1 MRTLMLKLE
10 PIIWGLFGG
19 GMFIGAL
26 VLPAWLLVV
35 GVLAPTGIISATPL
49 DFDHI
54 YGLASHPIGRLVFLA
69 AAALPLWAGAH
80 QLRHI
85 FLDFG
90 GLSRDGLVGGVLYA
104 IALVG
109 SVLAVVAA
117 VNL

>member
-19 GMFIGAL
+19 GMFVGAL
-26 VLPAWLLVV
+26 LLPAWLLVV
-35 GVLAPTGIISATPL
+35 GILAPAGIISSTAISY
-49 DFDHI
+49 DHA
-54 YGLASHPIGRLVFLA
+54 YALASHPIGRLVFLA
-69 AAALPLWAGAH
+69 AIALPLWAGAH

-90 GLSRDGLVGGVLYA
+90 GLARDGLVGGLLYG

-109 SVLAVVAA
+109 SLLGIVAVVT
-117 VNL
+117 L